1 MAKSKATS
9 KEEAMK
15 KELWQTFLNEVD
27 DLLESA
33 EQLLLDL
40 ENNPE
45 DEELISGLF
54 RAMHTFKG
62 TSGMM
67 GLSNI
72 ETFAHSAEDVM
83 DLVRDKTLSLTSDI
97 MDMMFETLD
106 ELKDA
111 REYINTNLSDI
122 ELGKVSSLIER
133 LQATHRKATGKE
145 EENGTTHSDLTPEE
159 SDSLWQN
166 LAEECEE
173 QMDDIEKCLLAIEE
187 DKDYEESI
195 NSLFRSLHTLKGHFG
210 LAGLPVTT
218 TFTHKCEDLVG
229 LLKEN
234 RIQRSTSLI
243 DLLLN
248 SIDILRCNFKS
259 ILSNRADIDESK
271 VEHIQKRLE
280 DIIKE
285 HLPEGD
291 AEAIESLVKDDDSME
306 VDSEYLSIY
315 FDMVW
320 ANLANCK
327 EVLSSLTSE
336 AIEDGKKKITDI
348 LEELAFAT
356 EQIGQ
361 TWLIENIEKF
371 NDCICSAN
379 QQTDIKEISAQF
391 NELWHYFWDFE
402 SEADIEKINLDIKK
416 LALAAQSSTTKATAE
431 KTNSSSDAGAGKQT
445 PAENGINAEDYLI
458 KVWELL
464 GNIRNQ
470 LNDAKSA
477 DAEINDTIHNSFS
490 ALKTHCD
497 ATNEVDINE
506 LYQALLQEA
515 EGSSVDFAKLGGALN
530 DVYSYF
536 WELEEEWEAKE
547 VSYLTPAPTTQDN
560 PTQQTSEPSAPPTDS
575 NESANSIESVS
586 DQGSNTSAIAIKE
599 SDFFSEEPTAST
611 NEAVTLATAE
621 PPPQTTEDDFFT
633 PNDNVVQLGDVLSS
647 ANNDSND
654 SLQLDPIF
662 AHDYLEKVE
671 EDISILR
678 TKLLEGNPLED
689 LLAHLTAMKNDATRL
704 DYQAIVSILNE
715 VEAEFKQGGSSA
727 PDRDLLGRYE
737 LRLFEELTKI
747 EELLPDNFPPGKS
760 RKINISYM
768 FRQWHAEHVYEAMA
782 CLSDQT
788 QLLLSLKDRWMTG
801 IENDG
806 RLTHIFITIRDQLQ
820 TLLNACDFYHF
831 QESAKGVLFF
841 IDYFNRA
848 SLDISLLS
856 ESLVTKS
863 HEFTTALGGIVQAAR
878 EGYPVNETLVSEI
891 INSTEKEISVEHE
904 APPISIA
911 TAFLKSINL
920 PTGFEE
926 ILYDEALTQV
936 GEALQQDRAL
946 YLIYTDMEEDE
957 SIADGFMDLLEGKH
971 FDSITNATG
980 YIDDRSIF
988 HFLIASDLDSDTLSN
1003 LLAKIDPTTDKL
1015 RLITLTLNQQST
1027 ADNDHLSLGA
1037 TSGESQFAGGLDD
1050 DYLAHYSELQ
1060 QSVGQLISVRSHIS
1074 QIKSTLGDIDLFEL
1088 VEKVM
1093 AQSGG
1098 DWKTARTEV
1107 RTTLDN
1113 YDSDLK
1119 HLFQAQEDIGA
1130 VLDNLQDTVNSIRD
1144 KPLTQLFNPTKE
1156 WLEKVAEQLDKPVKL
1171 QFIGEEVQAEQSH
1184 MALINEPLRQILY
1197 LIMSFS
1203 VESAAD
1209 RKAAGKSIFA
1219 NISVSADTRDD
1230 HVEIRISNDGKGLEK
1245 CLFIPED
1252 LDEEEQELDTNVSLE
1267 ELIFSNGFGRVIS
1280 EHQKQGFDF
1289 CQAKEDLA
1297 SNGIHFA
1304 IAADMDRINEFVFT
1318 LPLSNNIVDG
1328 ILVEA
1333 DNVRY
1338 IIPVHSI
1345 KRIVNPDELE
1355 HIQVSA
1361 NNKAPLIRL
1370 DGEVI
1375 PAEFLKSKDQHRDI
1389 EGKIVIITEYRDKTK
1404 ALAVDQLYGMQ
1415 QVMVTPLAGH
1425 LSAIQGVSGCALLGR
1440 NDVGMVIDTAQLF

>member
-1 MAKSKATS
+1 MAKSKASS

-83 DLVRDKTLSLTSDI
+83 DLVRDKTLSLTPDI

-111 REYINTNLSDI
+111 REFINNNLSDI
-122 ELGKVSSLIER
+122 ELGKVTNLIER
-133 LQATHRKATGKE
+133 LQATHRKATGKDE
-145 EENGTTHSDLTPEE
+145 ETGTTHSEISQEE
-159 SDSLWQN
+159 ADSLWQN

-173 QMDDIEKCLLAIEE
+173 QMDEIEKCLLAIEE
-187 DKDYEESI
+187 DKDYEQSI

-234 RIQRSTSLI
+234 RIERSTSLI
-243 DLLLN
+243 DILLN

-259 ILSNRADIDESK
+259 ILTNRADISESK
-271 VEHIQKRLE
+271 IEHSQKSLE
-280 DIIKE
+280 TIINE

-291 AEAIESLVKDDDSME
+291 AEAIESLIRDDDSME
-306 VDSEYLSIY
+306 VDAEYLSVY

-320 ANLANCK
+320 AHLANCK
-327 EVLSSLTSE
+327 ETLSSLTPESISE
-336 AIEDGKKKITDI
+336 ARNQITEI

-356 EQIGQ
+356 EQIAQ
-361 TWLIENIEKF
+361 SCLIENIEKF
-371 NDCICSAN
+371 NDCIAAAN
-379 QQTDIKEISAQF
+379 ENTNIKDISSQF
-391 NELWHYFWDFE
+391 NELWHHFWDFE
-402 SEADIEKINLDIKK
+402 SEADIEKINTDIRNG
-416 LALAAQSSTTKATAE
+416 ASQQASSEPKATKSTE
-431 KTNSSSDAGAGKQT
+431 T
-445 PAENGINAEDYLI
+445 PASESPVEPKQVGVDIENYLI

-464 GNIRNQ
+464 GNTRNQ
-470 LNDAKSA
+470 LNTAKNSSKDIDASTHENLA
-477 DAEINDTIHNSFS
+477 S
-490 ALKTHCD
+490 LKAHCD
-497 ATNEVDINE
+497 TAKEVDIDKE
-506 LYQALLQEA
+506 FEALVLLA
-515 EGSSVDFAKLGGALN
+515 NSAPVDFAKLGGQLN
-530 DVYSYF
+530 DIYTYF
-536 WELEEEWEAKE
+536 WEKEEEWSSNE
-547 VSYLTPAPTTQDN
+547 VTHLTPATPT
-560 PTQQTSEPSAPPTDS
+560 SAKEPEDLPADKATPDS
-575 NESANSIESVS
+575 NDPPEDAASS
-586 DQGSNTSAIAIKE
+586 SAIQA
-599 SDFFSEEPTAST
+599 SDFFSEESKADPVQDNPCAEDQSVSEEEFFST
-611 NEAVTLATAE
+611 S
-621 PPPQTTEDDFFT
+621 
-633 PNDNVVQLGDVLSS
+633 DNVVPLGNAVTSS
-647 ANNDSND
+647 TSESNT

-671 EDISILR
+671 EDISIFR
-678 TKLLEGNPLED
+678 TKILED
-689 LLAHLTAMKNDATRL
+689 HPPAELLSHLSVMKSDAARL
-704 DYQAIVSILNE
+704 EYQGIVNILE
-715 VEAEFKQGGSSA
+715 EIDADFHKSSS
-727 PDRDLLGRYE
+727 DTLDKDLLGRYE

-788 QLLLSLKDRWMTG
+788 QLLLSLKDRWMAG
-801 IENDG
+801 IENDSN
-806 RLTHIFITIRDQLQ
+806 LTQIFITIRDQLQ

-856 ESLVTKS
+856 ETLVAKS

-891 INSTEKEISVEHE
+891 IDSTEQEIQHEHE
-904 APPISIA
+904 EPPISIA
-911 TAFLKSINL
+911 NAFLKSINL
-920 PTGFEE
+920 PPGFEE
-926 ILYDEALTQV
+926 ILYDEVLMRV
-936 GEALQQDRAL
+936 GEALQEDQGL

-957 SIADGFMDLLEGKH
+957 AIADGFMELLEDDL
-971 FDSITNATG
+971 FDAITNATG

-988 HFLIASDLDSDTLSN
+988 HFLIASDLDSDALTNQLE
-1003 LLAKIDPTTDKL
+1003 KIDPSSEKL
-1015 RLITLTLNQQST
+1015 RLITLTLNHQRSAQRDQQG
-1027 ADNDHLSLGA
+1027 AGLSLLEA
-1037 TSGESQFAGGLDD
+1037 NAAAGLDEE
-1050 DYLAHYSELQ
+1050 YLAHYSELQ
-1060 QSVGQLISVRSHIS
+1060 QSVGQLISVRSHIG
-1074 QIKSTLGDIDLFEL
+1074 QIKSTLGDIDLFET

-1093 AQSGG
+1093 TQSGG
-1098 DWKTARTEV
+1098 DWKSARTEV

-1130 VLDNLQDTVNSIRD
+1130 VLDHLQDTVNSIRD
-1144 KPLTQLFNPTKE
+1144 KPMSQLFSPTQE
-1156 WLEKVAEQLDKPVKL
+1156 WLQKVAEQLDKPVKA
-1171 QFIGEEVQAEQSH
+1171 QFIGEDVQAEQTH
-1184 MALINEPLRQILY
+1184 MAVIHEPLRQILY

-1219 NISVSADTRDD
+1219 NITVTADTRDD
-1230 HVEIRISNDGKGLEK
+1230 HVEIKISDDGQGLQK
-1245 CLFIPED
+1245 SLFIPDDEEIED
-1252 LDEEEQELDTNVSLE
+1252 LNTDIPLE
-1267 ELIFSNGFGRVIS
+1267 ELIFNNGLGKVVS
-1280 EHQKQGFDF
+1280 KQNKQGFDF
-1289 CQAKEDLA
+1289 CQTREDLGMA
-1297 SNGIHFA
+1297 GIHFA
-1304 IAADMDRINEFVFT
+1304 IAAEFDQINEFVFT

-1338 IIPVHSI
+1338 IMPVHSI
-1345 KRIVNPDELE
+1345 KRIVNPNELE
-1355 HIQVSA
+1355 YIQVSA
-1361 NNKAPLIRL
+1361 NNKAPLIKL

-1375 PAEFLKSKDQHRDI
+1375 PAQFLKSKDQHRDI
-1389 EGKIVIITEYRDKTK
+1389 EGKIVIITEYRGKTK

-1425 LSAIQGVSGCALLGR
+1425 LSTIQGVSGCALLGR